1 MAKTYQVVEA
11 VRLRK
16 ENLILTGLKIFE
28 NEEFGEIRSIVIE
41 GEPWFVGKDVASA
54 LGYADPSGTV
64 RKKTD
69 EEDRGV
75 AKMDTPSGIQE
86 MVVINES
93 GLYALILGSKLESA
107 KKFKH
112 WVTSDVLPS
121 IRKTGK
127 YDMKKDYETKSTSL
141 GEVASFTKEM
151 GKRMEKQGSAP
162 WKICEAFKMVSEQFG
177 IRLPD
182 DFVKVPE
189 YEQMS
194 LQIFDK

>member
-1 MAKTYQVVEA
+1 M
-11 VRLRK
+11 
-16 ENLILTGLKIFE
+16 NNLKIFE
-28 NEEFGEIRSIVIE
+28 NEEFGEIRTVTID

-54 LGYADPSGTV
+54 LGYVDPSGTV

-127 YDMKKDYETKSTSL
+127 YEMENQVKQIPLTERPDRVAHLINAVSPLMKKNDSSPYDIARNAQL
-141 GEVASFTKEM
+141 
-151 GKRMEKQGSAP
+151 
-162 WKICEAFKMVSEQFG
+162 ICEQYG
-177 IRLPD
+177 IKLID
-182 DFVKVPE
+182 NFAKVPE